1 MASLHVTRSSLQG
14 TITVP
19 SSKSHTLRAILFA
32 ALASGKSVISH
43 PLISNDAEAMMR
55 AVELLGAK
63 IVILPSGSL
72 EIEGLSGKIPA
83 AEDVISAGNSGIVL
97 RFISALAALSPH
109 YTVITGDASI
119 RHQRPIQPLLNALTQ
134 LGAFAVSTKD
144 DGFAPVIIRGPMTN
158 DRAILSGHDS
168 QPVSALLIAAAFRNR
183 PTELIVGHPGEI
195 PWIMLTLEWLD
206 RLGIR
211 YRCEQFERYQIE
223 GNSEIAG
230 FEYSV
235 PGDFSTAA
243 FPIVAALATNSELT
257 LDNMDMQ
264 DSQGDKEF
272 IFALQQMGARI
283 EIDESAK
290 TITVKPGSRLQG
302 IEVDINDF
310 IDAIPAMAVAGCL
323 AEGETRL
330 FNAAV
335 ARQKE
340 CDRLHSMTVE
350 LKKMGAAI
358 EEFPDSL
365 VIRQSRLK
373 GAKLSSHHD
382 HRTAMA
388 LVVASLGATGESTIE
403 DAACIAKTWPDFTKE
418 MTKLGAAIE
427 VGP

>member
-1 MASLHVTRSSLQG
+1 M
-14 TITVP
+14 
-19 SSKSHTLRAILFA
+19 RAILFG
-32 ALASGKSVISH
+32 ALASGRSVIHH
-43 PLISNDAEAMMR
+43 PLISNDAQAMLK

-63 IVILPSGSL
+63 IVTLPSGSL
-72 EIEGLSGKIPA
+72 EIEGLNGKIA
-83 AEDVISAGNSGIVL
+83 TAEDVISAGNSGIVL
-97 RFISALAALSPH
+97 RFIAALAALSPH
-109 YTVITGDASI
+109 HTVITGDASI

-168 QPVSALLIAAAFRNR
+168 QPVSALLIAAAFRDK
-183 PTELIVGHPGEI
+183 PTELIVRDPGEI
-195 PWIMLTLEWLD
+195 PWVMLTLEWLN

-211 YRCEQFERYQIE
+211 YRCEQFERYQVE
-223 GNSEIAG
+223 GNSQVLG

-235 PGDFSTAA
+235 PGDFSSAA
-243 FPIVAALATNSELT
+243 FPIVAALATDSVLT

-283 EIDESAK
+283 EINEQAK
-290 TITVKPGSRLQG
+290 TITVKPGGNLKG
-302 IEVDINDF
+302 TPIDINDF
-310 IDAIPAMAVAGCL
+310 IDAVPAMAVAGCL

-330 FNAAV
+330 VNAAV

-350 LKKMGAAI
+350 LKKMGASI

-365 VIRQSRLK
+365 LIRRSSLK

-388 LVVASLGATGESTIE
+388 LAVASLGAEGASTIE
-403 DAACIAKTWPDFTKE
+403 DAACIAKTWPDFAKD
-418 MTKLGAAIE
+418 MKKLGAAIE
-427 VGP
+427 VAP